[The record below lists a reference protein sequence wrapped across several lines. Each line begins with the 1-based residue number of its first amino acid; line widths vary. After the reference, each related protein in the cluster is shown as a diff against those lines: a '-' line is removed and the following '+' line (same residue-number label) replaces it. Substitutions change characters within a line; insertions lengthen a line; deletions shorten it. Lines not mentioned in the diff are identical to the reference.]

1 MNSASDALRELA
13 QMRDAMGDMRE
24 AMGNMRVQLRS
35 YAAQNANLHAHVRDL
50 RHVLEGHCTRVET
63 LEGWASNTSVSG
75 IIYSSNEEGYC
86 RFLLRNAD
94 GGWAMRNHPVE
105 DVFMVKMLFLSQIK
119 KKGKGTYK
127 KEK

>member
-75 IIYSSNEEGYC
+75 IIYSSNEGVTVDFC
-86 RFLLRNAD
+86 CGMLM
-94 GGWAMRNHPVE
+94 GGGQCATIQSK
-105 DVFMVKMLFLSQIK
+105 VFSRWKMLFFVPNK